1 MNRFLKSRL
10 LRSMIPYFILGI
22 GLLVAHRL
30 ISELGFFTDGVSN
43 FFRVIAPFLTGAVI
57 AYILNLPCSAIERQI
72 KKIDN
77 GFVKRKSRPLSVVA
91 LFIVIILLFAVTLNI
106 VIPAISRNIMQLVSE
121 FPVYEQTFRDWIANL
136 EEMDLPEFIPD
147 INEDALVQVVLDFF
161 QGLNTEEL
169 LGSIIAG
176 LGGAA
181 MAVFRTFLAVI
192 ASIYILLEKNKLKA
206 FTAKLV
212 AAITSSEANETV
224 IKYAKKL
231 NFNFHQY
238 IYTQTIDG
246 MILGSI
252 MFVVLVIFRSDYALV
267 LALILGV
274 LNYIPYFGSIVG
286 TAIAVLVIAFTQG
299 LPTAGVAAIVMFII
313 QQLDGNVIQPKLM
326 GGSFSL
332 SPLLVIIS
340 VTIGGFY
347 AGILGMLLAIPIIA
361 ILKDLL
367 DEYIAYAEEKKRMSP
382 NPEENDFMDRDIW

>member
-30 ISELGFFTDGVSN
+30 ISELAFFTDGISN
-43 FFRVIAPFLTGAVI
+43 FFGVIAPFLTGAVM

-72 KKIDN
+72 KKINN
-77 GFVKRKSRPLSVVA
+77 GFVKRKSRPLSVIA
-91 LFIVIILLFAVTLNI
+91 LFIVIIILFAVTLNI
-106 VIPAISRNIMQLVSE
+106 VIPAISRNVMQLVNE
-121 FPVYEQTFRDWIANL
+121 FPVYEQTFRDWIASL
-136 EEMDLPEFIPD
+136 EEMDLPDFIPE

-169 LGSIIAG
+169 LGSAIAG

-181 MAVFRTFLAVI
+181 MAIFRTFLAVI

-206 FTAKLV
+206 FTAKLL
-212 AAITSSEANETV
+212 AALTTEKSNNTV

-246 MILGSI
+246 IILGSI
-252 MFVVLVIFRSDYALV
+252 MFVVLVLFGSDYALV

-286 TAIAVLVIAFTQG
+286 TALAVVVIAFTQG

-332 SPLLVIIS
+332 SPLLIIIS

-347 AGILGMLLAIPIIA
+347 AGILGMLIAIPIIA

-367 DEYIAYAEEKKRMSP
+367 DEYIVYAEEKKRLSP
-382 NPEENDFMDRDIW
+382 DPEEIEFMDREIL